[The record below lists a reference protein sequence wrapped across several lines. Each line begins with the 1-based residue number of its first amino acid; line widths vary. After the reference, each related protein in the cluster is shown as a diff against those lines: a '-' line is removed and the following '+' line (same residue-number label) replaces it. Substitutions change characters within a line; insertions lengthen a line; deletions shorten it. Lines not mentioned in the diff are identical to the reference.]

1 MFVVVIS
8 LSPLRAYNEEDVI
21 LRLPGA
27 VTVFDIDWFSVFNN
41 ATGENYGSV
50 SIPED
55 LNVPPSLLK
64 IIVTH
69 H

>member
-1 MFVVVIS
+1 
-8 LSPLRAYNEEDVI
+8 LRAYNEEDVI

-41 ATGENYGSV
+41 ATAENYGSII
-50 SIPED
+50 IPED

-64 IIVTH
+64 IIVIYYFVCRYLF
-69 H
+69 